1 MEKEEI
7 KNIWKNIDDS
17 SIKINYQEINK
28 ILIKKNKKIMKKIQL
43 NLALSIVLS
52 LGMITYLVITSISRF
67 SDYYLLTI
75 NSILFVMTLAFL
87 ISYLRYFKNIQGF
100 DTTKGNLKETMK
112 DKIHMLRN
120 STKRFKYGFVVVGFY
135 FVLLI
140 ISIHVFFE
148 NKFFVTVFDETESI
162 WGLLFGVLIGA
173 IVTFTVFRKYLKYY
187 DENILR
193 MEENLKDLK

>member
-28 ILIKKNKKIMKKIQL
+28 ILIQKNKKIMKKIQL

-112 DKIHMLRN
+112 DKIHVLRN

-135 FVLLI
+135 FALLI

-148 NKFFVTVFDETESI
+148 NQFFITVFDETESI

-187 DENILR
+187 GENILR